1 VFFISVFFYDG
12 LLVLSKVSE
21 NCKDAYGALVLVNN
35 SIITAVELGTGLADV
50 LWSNILGTAVL
61 PSA

>member
-1 VFFISVFFYDG
+1 VLSIVLVFFISVFFYDG

-35 SIITAVELGTGLADV
+35 SIITAVGAWNRSGRCFVV
-50 LWSNILGTAVL
+50 LTF
-61 PSA
+61 